1 MRKTNKRLKIL
12 LKASLTIISLWFLW
26 RSLDPIAFKKVL
38 SNMSISALLL
48 MLTMYIFSK
57 AIAALRLKVLIDPRC
72 PMSTFDHISLCFRAM
87 LYSFILPGG
96 ISADIYKVH
105 ELNRVFSVSRAPL
118 AKSMLIDRLS
128 GLLALS
134 TMTGSL
140 LVFHFLSSYSFI
152 GLIVLLVF
160 LVFASSKLID
170 RRLTQAYLLSFL
182 VQGLQASAI
191 VVLCFTLQLPEKVT
205 YVTISLLSAIVAMLP
220 ITLGGIGGRELAST
234 YLTEFLGGQPEYA
247 VLGAMCMSLISV
259 LSSLTALPW
268 HILKA
273 IENNKRVRALVKS

>member
-1 MRKTNKRLKIL
+1 
-12 LKASLTIISLWFLW
+12 
-26 RSLDPIAFKKVL
+26 
-38 SNMSISALLL
+38 
-48 MLTMYIFSK
+48 MLTMYILSK
-57 AIAALRLKVLIDPRC
+57 AIAALRLKVLIDPSC

-105 ELNRVFSVSRAPL
+105 ELNRVFSVSRTPL

-134 TMTGSL
+134 TMAGSL
-140 LVFHFLSSYSFI
+140 LVFHFLNSYSFI
-152 GLIVLLVF
+152 SLIVLLVF

-170 RRLTQAYLLSFL
+170 RRLTQAYLLSFF